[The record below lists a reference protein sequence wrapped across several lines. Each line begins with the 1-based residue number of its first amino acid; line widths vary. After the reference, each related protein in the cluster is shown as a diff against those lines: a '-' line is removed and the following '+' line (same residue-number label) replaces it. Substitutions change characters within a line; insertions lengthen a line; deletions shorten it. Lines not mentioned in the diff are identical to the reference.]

1 MFLQKRSVERC
12 IPSVRNRMLGDFFS
26 KVMGRDMDS
35 LDQFS
40 FEEAR
45 SRSQD
50 ARVLIGSEGAAK
62 RREHAF

>member
-1 MFLQKRSVERC
+1 
-12 IPSVRNRMLGDFFS
+12 
-26 KVMGRDMDS
+26 MDS

-40 FEEAR
+40 FEEVR

-50 ARVLIGSEGAAK
+50 ARVLIGSEGADAK